1 MEELQAYTRIY
12 AENVPMPI
20 TIPIIREPAGESGT
34 CIEEQAPYQLDIHAD
49 FTLRMQGDSMT
60 AARINDGDIVFIHKQ
75 DHVDDG
81 EIAAVLINDT
91 TTLKRVYFIGEKIQC
106 LAENPNY
113 KPLYFDT
120 CHDDTFKILGKA
132 VAFYSEIE

>member
-1 MEELQAYTRIY
+1 MYSNIST
-12 AENVPMPI
+12 ENVHAPI
-20 TIPIIREPAGESGT
+20 TIPIMLEPVRESDS
-34 CIEEQAPYQLDIHAD
+34 CIEDQTPYLLDIHAD
-49 FTLRMQGDSMT
+49 FTLRMQDDSMT

-106 LAENPNY
+106 MSENPNY

-120 CHDDTFKILGKA
+120 CHDDDTFKILGKA